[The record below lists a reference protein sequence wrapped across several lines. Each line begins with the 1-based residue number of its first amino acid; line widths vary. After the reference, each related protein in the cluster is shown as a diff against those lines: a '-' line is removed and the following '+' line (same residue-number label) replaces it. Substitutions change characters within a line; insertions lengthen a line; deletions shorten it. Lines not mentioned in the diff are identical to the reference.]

1 MGRLTRLLRPRRPQH
16 TTLLRGLQALA
27 AGLAVAA
34 SMPPWGWWPLAF
46 LGLGLWERLIQG
58 SRAGQRWR
66 QTWLFT
72 VAWFAPAMAWMW
84 QFTIPGFLVVL
95 AIFGAFHGSA
105 AALVPT
111 SPGFRWRWLALP
123 AAFTC
128 AEALRFCFP
137 FGGVP
142 LASLPMGQ
150 VSGPLA
156 GLSRIGGP
164 VLLTFVTA
172 LIGTN
177 ARRVLTPWVQ
187 SVGRRS
193 VPEWGHIGRTAGA
206 VSIIPLAILGGT
218 AVPSG
223 TNTGRT
229 ASIAV
234 MQGGGPQGTRAVDTG
249 PRFAL
254 ERLLK
259 VSATF
264 DSPVDL
270 VIWPEN
276 IVNVNELEPSREFG
290 EVLAEARRIGAP
302 ISVGITEDADGG
314 RRFANA
320 QVVIL
325 PDGTVS
331 SRYEKKRRVPFGEY
345 MPARNFLAAIG
356 VPTNLVP
363 RDAVPGR
370 TPGVLGTPIGPIA
383 VAISWEIF
391 FGGRGRE
398 GVREGGVMLT
408 NPTNGS
414 SYRGTILQSQQI
426 ASSRLRAIESGR
438 WVAQVAPTGFSAF
451 VSPSG
456 RVVQRIGQGEGA
468 WRLQTVELRT
478 GLTWYHRLGDKPFVG
493 GVILLWALPTLLH
506 LGRARR
512 RRSNSLDDHDTATT
526 AAGSDLTP
534 RSPG

>member
-1 MGRLTRLLRPRRPQH
+1 M
-16 TTLLRGLQALA
+16 RGLRAIG
-27 AGLAVAA
+27 AGLAIAA

-46 LGLGLWERLIQG
+46 VGLALWERLIAV
-58 SRAGQRWR
+58 SSPAQRWR
-66 QTWLFT
+66 QTWLFA

-84 QFTIPGFLVVL
+84 QFTIPGFLIVL
-95 AIFGAFHGSA
+95 AIFGAFHGTA

-111 SPGFRWRWLALP
+111 SPSFRWRWIALP
-123 AAFTC
+123 AAFTA

-150 VSGPLA
+150 VAGPLA
-156 GLSRIGGP
+156 GVARIGGA

-172 LIGTN
+172 LIGTQV
-177 ARRVLTPWVQ
+177 ARVLTPWIRSVQ
-187 SVGRRS
+187 HRS
-193 VPEWGHIGRTAGA
+193 VPDWAHVGRTASVAAVVPLAVLGGA
-206 VSIIPLAILGGT
+206 V
-218 AVPSG
+218 VPSG
-223 TNTGRT
+223 SDTGRT
-229 ASIAV
+229 ASIAI

-264 DSPVDL
+264 DGPVDL

-302 ISVGITEDADGG
+302 ISVGITEDAEGG
-314 RRFANA
+314 KRFANA

-345 MPARNFLAAIG
+345 MPARDFLAAIG

-370 TPGVLGTPIGPIA
+370 TPGLLETPVGPIA

-398 GVREGGVMLT
+398 GVREGGLMLT

-414 SYRGTILQSQQI
+414 SYRGTILQSQQV

-451 VSPSG
+451 VSPNG

-468 WRLQTVELRT
+468 WRVQTIELRT
-478 GLTWYHRLGDKPFVG
+478 GLTWYHRLGDKPFVA
-493 GVILLWALPTLLH
+493 GVLLLWALPVLVH
-506 LGRARR
+506 LRRMR
-512 RRSNSLDDHDTATT
+512 RRSRESNDTHDEV
-526 AAGSDLTP
+526 AAEGADLTP
-534 RSPG
+534 R

>member
-1 MGRLTRLLRPRRPQH
+1 MRGLTRPLWLRRPGRSALVG
-16 TTLLRGLQALA
+16 TLGAVA
-27 AGLAVAA
+27 SGLAIAA
-34 SMPPWGWWPLAF
+34 SMPPWGFWPLAF
-46 LGLGLWERLIQG
+46 VGLAGWEYLVV
-58 SRAGQRWR
+58 RATRAQRWR
-66 QTWLFT
+66 RTWLT
-72 VAWFAPAMAWMW
+72 AVAWFAPAMCWMW

-95 AIFGAFHGSA
+95 VIFGTFHATA
-105 AALVPT
+105 AALVPNT
-111 SPGFRWRWLALP
+111 PDHRWHWLALP
-123 AAFTC
+123 AGFTC

-150 VSGPLA
+150 VAGPLA
-156 GLSRIGGP
+156 GVARIGGP
-164 VLLTFVTA
+164 VLLTLVTA

-177 ARRVLTPWVQ
+177 LRRLLTPFIITVRQ
-187 SVGRRS
+187 RSLAPVSRVALSVS
-193 VPEWGHIGRTAGA
+193 AFA
-206 VSIIPLAILGGT
+206 VIPIVIACSAL
-218 AVPSG
+218 VPSG
-223 TNTGRT
+223 VDTGRS
-229 ASIAV
+229 ASLVI
-234 MQGGGPQGTRAVDTG
+234 MQGGGPQGTRASETG

-264 DSPVDL
+264 DRPVDL

-276 IVNVNELEPSREFG
+276 IVNVKELTASREFG

-314 RRFANA
+314 ERFANA

-331 SRYEKKRRVPFGEY
+331 SRYEKKRRVPFGEF
-345 MPARNFLAAIG
+345 MPARDVLAALG
-356 VPTNLVP
+356 VPTDLVP

-370 TPGVLGTPIGPIA
+370 TPGVLETPVGTVA

-398 GVREGGVMLT
+398 GVREGGLLLI

-414 SYRGTILQSQQI
+414 SYRGTVLQSQQI

-451 VSPSG
+451 VSPTG
-456 RVVQRIGQGEGA
+456 RVVERIGQGEAA
-468 WRLQTVELRT
+468 WRQYTVNLRS
-478 GLTWYHRLGDKPFVG
+478 GLTWYHRLGDKPFVLLAALAWLVP
-493 GVILLWALPTLLH
+493 GVWPVL
-506 LGRARR
+506 RR
-512 RRSNSLDDHDTATT
+512 RLRRPANGNDPV
-526 AAGSDLTP
+526 TP
-534 RSPG
+534 PTSG

>member
-1 MGRLTRLLRPRRPQH
+1 MHGLTRPLRLRRPGR
-16 TTLLRGLQALA
+16 TALVGA
-27 AGLAVAA
+27 MGAVGSGLAIAA
-34 SMPPWGWWPLAF
+34 SMPPWGFWPLAF
-46 LGLGLWERLIQG
+46 VGLAGWECLLQRTT
-58 SRAGQRWR
+58 RAQRWR
-66 QTWLFT
+66 RTWLTT
-72 VAWFAPAMAWMW
+72 VAWFAPAMFWMW

-95 AIFGAFHGSA
+95 LIFGAFHATA
-105 AALVPT
+105 AAILPNT
-111 SPGFRWRWLALP
+111 ADQRTQWLALP
-123 AAFTC
+123 AGFTC

-150 VSGPLA
+150 VAGPLA
-156 GLSRIGGP
+156 GLARIGGP

-177 ARRVLTPWVQ
+177 LRRLLTPLVIAIR
-187 SVGRRS
+187 RRS
-193 VPEWGHIGRTAGA
+193 IAPASRVAMSVSVVA
-206 VSIIPLAILGGT
+206 VIPVVIACS
-218 AVPSG
+218 AVVPSG
-223 TNTGRT
+223 VDTGRS
-229 ASIAV
+229 ASLVI
-234 MQGGGPQGTRAVDTG
+234 MQGGGPQGTRASETG

-254 ERLLK
+254 ERLLT

-264 DSPVDL
+264 DQPVDL

-276 IVNVNELEPSREFG
+276 IINVKELTASREFA

-345 MPARNFLAAIG
+345 MPARSVLAALG

-370 TPGVLGTPIGPIA
+370 TPGVLETPVGTVA

-398 GVREGGVMLT
+398 GVREGGLLLI

-414 SYRGTILQSQQI
+414 SYRGTVLQSQQI

-451 VSPSG
+451 VSPTG
-456 RVVQRIGQGEGA
+456 RVLERIGQGEAA
-468 WRLQTVELRT
+468 WRQHTVELRS
-478 GLTWYHRLGDKPFVG
+478 GLTWYHRLGDKPFV
-493 GVILLWALPTLLH
+493 LLAALAWLLPIAWPTL
-506 LGRARR
+506 RR
-512 RRSNSLDDHDTATT
+512 RIRGKYG
-526 AAGSDLTP
+526 AGVTP
-534 RSPG
+534 PASA